1 MNESNSTTNFL
12 SNSINYV
19 KESVIFKD
27 SLKGK
32 YLKTR
37 EWDFN
42 KFTYKF
48 IDNPKNY
55 STLKKREFCTNFF
68 LKYEL
73 EEFFKEGNVLFNEQ
87 KYDDALKYYK
97 RVMNFNANLQEA
109 YLNSGFIYYQM
120 GDDKNKNLGIV
131 TWRRYLKLLDLLSL
145 DCEDKDLMQFYINL
159 ILAYLDDEKNG
170 LALFYCNKVIKLN
183 NKMKEKDNIKI
194 KDVKNIK
201 RKLIE
206 NSIEEE
212 EDKLEDDELLDN
224 LHILDEKKILEKNAS
239 LENNFKNMGQK
250 NTNLN
255 MKENIDQN
263 CSITTINKDTSNS
276 SYTETIVMTKDQ
288 KDKKDK
294 KDKGITL
301 FILTN
306 NPKNTPSKKYFCPS
320 VKEIYNITFKDDEFI
335 EKDGVHSSLHESLW
349 NKLKEKPNLSGIN
362 LFCENHPVH
371 NIELIPKDCYESLL
385 KNILSSLRVNK
396 KNPFDWD
403 IVFIDNKAESK
414 NKDGVYKFK
423 PIDSSS
429 SFLKK
434 NKNLLEFYFVNNKTI
449 SKFFNKK
456 LKKEKKEKKLD
467 IISFINK
474 NKKKLKLFKISG
486 HIFEKNKKLEKNEET
501 EKKSQLKNKK
511 ESPKKKRDR

>member
-1 MNESNSTTNFL
+1 MKDIKDLNVLVLPLTSNKLYKLDRCYQSIKQQYPVSFKYTVKVVVNSLIDGYYKRVSDYFENAYPEDKIEVIETESNGKPGKGHNSQMEVFKKFKEYDYLFFIDGDDCFYPCAFQLYERLLKDAKEEQDGIDVICTMLNDKVKQADKESDLNVSHIQIVNDYYLTSLFDHQDNWRLKIDTANPFTTHMYKLATPSRLLIMSRNVFNKDIIPINYCEGCKLFDDYSAYIAVCENDLRKTLKVYNISSTYIYLYDDMNESNSTTNFL

-224 LHILDEKKILEKNAS
+224 LHILDEK
-239 LENNFKNMGQK
+239 
-250 NTNLN
+250 
-255 MKENIDQN
+255 NIR
-263 CSITTINKDTSNS
+263 
-276 SYTETIVMTKDQ
+276 
-288 KDKKDK
+288 KK
-294 KDKGITL
+294 
-301 FILTN
+301 
-306 NPKNTPSKKYFCPS
+306 C
-320 VKEIYNITFKDDEFI
+320 
-335 EKDGVHSSLHESLW
+335 
-349 NKLKEKPNLSGIN
+349 
-362 LFCENHPVH
+362 
-371 NIELIPKDCYESLL
+371 
-385 KNILSSLRVNK
+385 
-396 KNPFDWD
+396 
-403 IVFIDNKAESK
+403 
-414 NKDGVYKFK
+414 
-423 PIDSSS
+423 
-429 SFLKK
+429 
-434 NKNLLEFYFVNNKTI
+434 
-449 SKFFNKK
+449 
-456 LKKEKKEKKLD
+456 
-467 IISFINK
+467 
-474 NKKKLKLFKISG
+474 
-486 HIFEKNKKLEKNEET
+486 IFRK
-501 EKKSQLKNKK
+501 
-511 ESPKKKRDR
+511 